1 MQNKILKI
9 DDINGKVYEI
19 DNWKEKQAPQL
30 KNYFDERI
38 DEIKILYEDL
48 LDSYKWN
55 KIIYESRIMFQPVV
69 WKKYH
74 LYQNDKGKR
83 FLSLISPSDWNF
95 KKNKMDFIGTFKQ
108 DTQQRWNVVKL
119 NKKNS

>member
-38 DEIKILYEDL
+38 DEIKTLYEDL
-48 LDSYKWN
+48 LDNYKWN
-55 KIIYESRIMFQPVV
+55 KII
-69 WKKYH
+69 
-74 LYQNDKGKR
+74 
-83 FLSLISPSDWNF
+83 
-95 KKNKMDFIGTFKQ
+95 
-108 DTQQRWNVVKL
+108 
-119 NKKNS
+119 